1 MSLWKCIKRFFVYH
15 QCSDPDTAFEKR
27 LELFREAERQN
38 MLVEEVIEEVKEEAE
53 DRKLNRNIKKME
65 EIGFIIDAKT
75 DNVRKELADT
85 REKLFLRVNN
95 SNSNTARELQLLKE
109 ELENKLVEIK
119 KLIRIEVV
127 EARTNIEK
135 NFAFQRACDE
145 GVLST
150 IEELNQRLKNLEPI
164 KGHPSLYQLAESQHK
179 RIENLEKNLEKKLLN
194 KDGTSKKK
202 PGRPKRK
209 PEVV

>member
-85 REKLFLRVNN
+85 REKLFLTVNSYHN
-95 SNSNTARELQLLKE
+95 NTAREMNQAKE
-109 ELENKLVEIK
+109 SFDNIIRGMNNRLERLERNPVPVPEI
-119 KLIRIEVV
+119 V
-127 EARTNIEK
+127 
-135 NFAFQRACDE
+135 
-145 GVLST
+145 
-150 IEELNQRLKNLEPI
+150 
-164 KGHPSLYQLAESQHK
+164 K
-179 RIENLEKNLEKKLLN
+179 R
-194 KDGTSKKK
+194 K
-202 PGRPKRK
+202 PGRPKNVK
-209 PEVV
+209 I